1 MARRPREARGSLFL
15 RDHRPVGPSGRHRD
29 ADGDPTR
36 HARDRGRQYPL
47 FAGVAAHAARNRG
60 AVSARALRLRDAR
73 LPALRM
79 EVQCAQ
85 RRLPPGRLALRLRLR
100 GYSARAHDHQEPQP
114 RHGVLLHARQRMAGA
129 QGCLRALARGRE
141 FRRTGTAAGKLE
153 RVERRALDT
162 ARGAGPA
169 KAGRGFRAL
178 PLQGAEDV
186 HILIT
191 GAAGMIGRKLAQRLA
206 RDGGLNGQRID
217 KVTLLDVVPPIKV
230 LNFTGQMEIVAADLS
245 APSEAA
251 RTVEARPDTIFH
263 LAGVVSGEAELDF
276 DKGYRVNL
284 DGTRALL
291 EAIRPTGDGY
301 RPRLVYTSS
310 IAVFGAPFPP
320 SIPDDFHL
328 TPLTSYGTQK
338 AIGEALIADYTRRG
352 FCDGVGIRLPSI
364 VVRPG
369 TPNKAASG
377 FFSAIIREPLAGLE
391 AVLPVPETV
400 VHTHASPRA
409 AVGFLIHAAGLPR
422 DALGPRVNLS
432 MPGVCCTVAEQIASL
447 RRIAGD
453 RVAARI
459 RPAEDPLVARIVAG
473 WPQRIEARRARE
485 LGFKAENSFDEIV
498 RIHIDED
505 RGGTFVD

>member
-1 MARRPREARGSLFL
+1 M
-15 RDHRPVGPSGRHRD
+15 
-29 ADGDPTR
+29 
-36 HARDRGRQYPL
+36 
-47 FAGVAAHAARNRG
+47 
-60 AVSARALRLRDAR
+60 
-73 LPALRM
+73 
-79 EVQCAQ
+79 
-85 RRLPPGRLALRLRLR
+85 
-100 GYSARAHDHQEPQP
+100 
-114 RHGVLLHARQRMAGA
+114 
-129 QGCLRALARGRE
+129 
-141 FRRTGTAAGKLE
+141 
-153 RVERRALDT
+153 
-162 ARGAGPA
+162 
-169 KAGRGFRAL
+169 
-178 PLQGAEDV
+178 

-191 GAAGMIGRKLAQRLA
+191 GAAGMIGRKLTERLA
-206 RDGGLNGQRID
+206 KDEALAGKPID
-217 KVTLLDVVPPIKV
+217 KLILLDAVSPARSESFKGKV
-230 LNFTGQMEIVAADLS
+230 ESVAADLATS
-245 APSEAA
+245 EEAA
-251 RTVEARPDTIFH
+251 KAIAGRPEMIFH

-291 EAIRPTGDGY
+291 EAIRAIGDGY

-338 AIGEALIADYTRRG
+338 AIGEALLADYTRRG
-352 FCDGVGIRLPSI
+352 FCDGIGIRLPSI

-369 TPNKAASG
+369 KPNKAASG
-377 FFSAIIREPLAGLE
+377 FFSGIIREPLAGLE
-391 AVLPVPETV
+391 ALLPVAETV

-409 AVGFLIHAAGLPR
+409 AVGFLVHAAGLAR
-422 DALGPRVNLS
+422 DTLGPRINLS

-459 RPAEDPLVARIVAG
+459 RRAEDPLVARIVEG

-485 LGFKAENSFDEIV
+485 LGFSAESSFDEIV

-505 RGGTFVD
+505 RGGTFVK